1 MSIAIYEPRRLHPVE
16 GRPVRLPAAPSSTLV
31 QLQPPELSPALRGL
45 LETFVPR
52 GARCLAVGQGNRAMR
67 SWLLGHDCRPVE
79 VSASQATALRFE
91 DELFEVALV
100 IGVLDQL
107 VAPDLAAIELCR
119 VLRPG
124 GVLLVTAINPSYWR
138 YRLDRASGATRG
150 SSGAATPH
158 YLRRLLLQGG
168 FSLVGVE
175 GQDGAFLR
183 DLPLAGRLCRRRGSG
198 PYRLA
203 ERLFPSLLGSQ
214 VGAFAIRV

>member
-1 MSIAIYEPRRLHPVE
+1 V
-16 GRPVRLPAAPSSTLV
+16 
-31 QLQPPELSPALRGL
+31 SP
-45 LETFVPR
+45 
-52 GARCLAVGQGNRAMR
+52 
-67 SWLLGHDCRPVE
+67 
-79 VSASQATALRFE
+79 SQATALAFE
-91 DELFEVALV
+91 DESFDAALL

-107 VAPDLAAIELCR
+107 VAPDLAAVELCR

-124 GVLLVTAINPSYWR
+124 GVLLATATNPSYWR
-138 YRLDRASGATRG
+138 YRLDRAGGATRG

-158 YLRRLLLQGG
+158 YVRRLLLQGG

-203 ERLFPSLLGSQ
+203 ERFFPSLLGSQ

>member
-1 MSIAIYEPRRLHPVE
+1 VGSYAE
-16 GRPVRLPAAPSSTLV
+16 GRSVHLATAPPSTLV
-31 QLQPPELSPALRGL
+31 QLPLPELSPAIRDL
-45 LETFVPR
+45 LATFVPR

-67 SWLLGHDCRPVE
+67 SWLLDHDCRPVE
-79 VSASQATALRFE
+79 VSPSQATALAFE
-91 DELFEVALV
+91 DESFDAALL

-107 VAPDLAAIELCR
+107 VAPDLAAVELCR

-124 GVLLVTAINPSYWR
+124 GVLLATATNPSYWR
-138 YRLDRASGATRG
+138 YRLDRAGGATRG

-158 YLRRLLLQGG
+158 YVRRLLLQGG

-203 ERLFPSLLGSQ
+203 ERFFPSLLGSQ